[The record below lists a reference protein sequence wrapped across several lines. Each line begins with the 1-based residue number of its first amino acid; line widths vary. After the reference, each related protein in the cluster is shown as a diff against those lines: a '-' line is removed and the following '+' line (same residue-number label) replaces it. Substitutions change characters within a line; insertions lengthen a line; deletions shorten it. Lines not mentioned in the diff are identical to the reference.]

1 MVTDGDEGPAV
12 AFCHSGLETLHRG
25 CLSPG
30 SCVQQER
37 GWALTSTCRAWLV
50 GLFCPEPGRNFWCVH
65 LAPARLGSRQCLSS
79 AGSPPPA
86 APLLSFLLPS
96 FLLSFPH
103 FLIPFIVL
111 QEIVAIINSLS
122 DWLHLKIYFILM
134 LSLALL
140 SQIRVFSHLN
150 APLTP
155 FSPPTRAFCFYL
167 SSGSTLHY
175 K

>member
-1 MVTDGDEGPAV
+1 MGWRLCTTAASHLGPA
-12 AFCHSGLETLHRG
+12 SIR
-25 CLSPG
+25 
-30 SCVQQER
+30 ER

-50 GLFCPEPGRNFWCVH
+50 GLFFPEPGRNFWCVH

-86 APLLSFLLPS
+86 APLISFLLPS
-96 FLLSFPH
+96 FLPSFSH
-103 FLIPFIVL
+103 FLIPFTAL
-111 QEIVAIINSLS
+111 QEIVAIINSLNIS
-122 DWLHLKIYFILM
+122 DWLHLKIDFILM